1 MKGAGLPRA
10 ASLRHTPD
18 NWQQQVEELV
28 ALQAILP
35 TEFR

>member
-1 MKGAGLPRA
+1 MQEDSLPRV